1 MAGAAASAAAPYR
14 VALVAFPG
22 IRAFDVAVITE
33 VWGTDRT
40 DRGAPA
46 FDLRRVAA
54 DGTTAV
60 PMRGGLALHPDRPL
74 ASGRRPCGRRP
85 AAYVQAALVP
95 GHVLR

>member
-60 PMRGGLALHPDRPL
+60 PIAGAPPPTPRPL
-74 ASGRRPCGRRP
+74 KHIPSPTKPRET
-85 AAYVQAALVP
+85 L
-95 GHVLR
+95 